1 MFGDFSYPLES
12 GHVIHANL
20 NYNFQSGYYPDT
32 TLSRYTRTDFRGVT
46 DLSLGFTFPNNRF
59 DVSLVAKNAFNVDTG
74 LKPSWNQYKP
84 GIPRWFGVI
93 VRAAI
98 D

>member
-1 MFGDFSYPLES
+1 M
-12 GHVIHANL
+12 
-20 NYNFQSGYYPDT
+20 
-32 TLSRYTRTDFRGVT
+32 T